1 MFKWFTSSKNKENES
16 NPLPSEGIITSV
28 GSDEEPRTLAIAI
41 ERSDLLERE
50 LKLMAERGSQLEEE
64 LKLMT
69 ERNSQLDND
78 LKLKDIEIGLQKKN
92 AKISRDKFLK
102 EKCRVCFRTKDS
114 ERMDRMM
121 LRKEEEKEALKCKV
135 KNLQTSNNQQ
145 QGLLYK
151 KNIEIEKLTDEKKIL
166 KEALS
171 ILPTW
176 IEKDEK
182 EADALFE
189 KYRELIGRIK
199 DSASEYKDNSA
210 LLRSLSKQQA
220 FYMIERNAMKTTLL
234 NIEQEKQRLTD
245 MSKTLKSAYGDYE
258 YVIRNRKTIE
268 KRAAKLKYLDEDMAK
283 RLAEK
288 EAEINVYVGKIEEVN
303 LLKDQLRQEEK
314 LFERE
319 QKWLKREEALLR
331 KQEDRMSEYSAS
343 VQRKLYEE
351 IEKNEQMLFIMRSV
365 KALTPVYEQIVK
377 NLVSCLKNER
387 IQYIVSA
394 YLKGKSFYEI
404 AQDMG
409 VPTVRVKR
417 SYMVALNKLK
427 ALSAK

>member
-16 NPLPSEGIITSV
+16 NPLPSEGTITSV

-78 LKLKDIEIGLQKKN
+78 LKLKDIEMGLQKKN

-176 IEKDEK
+176 NEK
-182 EADALFE
+182 E
-189 KYRELIGRIK
+189 
-199 DSASEYKDNSA
+199 
-210 LLRSLSKQQA
+210 
-220 FYMIERNAMKTTLL
+220 ERGGC
-234 NIEQEKQRLTD
+234 I
-245 MSKTLKSAYGDYE
+245 
-258 YVIRNRKTIE
+258 I
-268 KRAAKLKYLDEDMAK
+268 
-283 RLAEK
+283 
-288 EAEINVYVGKIEEVN
+288 
-303 LLKDQLRQEEK
+303 
-314 LFERE
+314 
-319 QKWLKREEALLR
+319 
-331 KQEDRMSEYSAS
+331 
-343 VQRKLYEE
+343 
-351 IEKNEQMLFIMRSV
+351 
-365 KALTPVYEQIVK
+365 
-377 NLVSCLKNER
+377 
-387 IQYIVSA
+387 
-394 YLKGKSFYEI
+394 
-404 AQDMG
+404 
-409 VPTVRVKR
+409 
-417 SYMVALNKLK
+417 
-427 ALSAK
+427 